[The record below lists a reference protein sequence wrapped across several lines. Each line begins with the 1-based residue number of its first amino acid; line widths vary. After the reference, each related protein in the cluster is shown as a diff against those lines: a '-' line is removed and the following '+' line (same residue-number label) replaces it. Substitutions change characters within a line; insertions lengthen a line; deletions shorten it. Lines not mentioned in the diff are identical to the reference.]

1 MSRIKKIVEVVG
13 EEGVLALPEKFV
25 SSVRRKIEYTNFVK
39 RTRKLHLIS
48 QEEREF
54 EIAFQFR
61 ENIKFSVITPLYNT
75 SEQYLREMI
84 ESLKQQTYS
93 NWELCMADGSDSH
106 HEYVKKICEAFAKED
121 ERIKYVKLKE
131 NRGISIN
138 TNECLK
144 LATGDYVGLLDHD
157 DILHESA
164 LFEMMKAIE
173 EEHADFLYSD
183 EVKFNSVIE
192 EAADFNFK
200 PGFGKDE
207 LRSHNYICHF
217 TVFSMSLLDK
227 IGEAY
232 RADFDGSQD
241 HDMVLRLTEKA
252 IKIVHVP
259 KILYYWRV
267 HPQSVSMDL
276 EVKGYA
282 VDAAIRAVSDQ
293 LQRMNEKGIVE
304 SNLPYKTIYRIRY
317 QINETSKILLLLHG
331 VCSLEQY
338 QRTCEEVLKKTAYQ
352 NVDVEPVYVEDD
364 FASTINRKIEKTKA
378 EYIVLLNVDCKPLTP
393 AWIEELLMFSQR
405 DDVCAVSPKILFQD
419 DTIAYAGIALD
430 SKEKSKQYY
439 LCQGVAGNDQGYEA
453 MLKLVRNTTAVW
465 KGCCMFSKKAWEKVE
480 GVSSNMTGYEMVDFS
495 LKGREK
501 GLWNVWTCFAEM
513 KYFSQIM
520 DDVCEQDVEMF
531 ERQWKGTIEK
541 GDIYCNP
548 NLKQLNLV

>member
-1 MSRIKKIVEVVG
+1 MSKIKKVIKVVG
-13 EEGVLALPEKFV
+13 EEGVLALPEKVV
-25 SSVRRKIEYTNFVK
+25 SSVRRKREYTHFVK
-39 RTRKLHLIS
+39 KARKLHLIS
-48 QEEREF
+48 REEREF
-54 EIAFQFR
+54 EKAFKFQ

-75 SEQYLREMI
+75 PEQYLKEMI
-84 ESLKQQTYS
+84 ESLKKQTYS
-93 NWELCMADGSDSH
+93 NWELCMADGSDTR
-106 HEYVKKICEAFAKED
+106 HEYVKKICEAYAEED

-164 LFEMMKAIE
+164 LFEMMKAID

-183 EVKFNSVIE
+183 EVKFNSAIE
-192 EAADFNFK
+192 DAADFNFK

-217 TVFSMSLLDK
+217 TVFAMLLLDK

-232 RADFDGSQD
+232 RADYDGSQD

-252 IKIVHVP
+252 RKIVHVP
-259 KILYYWRV
+259 KVLYYWRV

-276 EVKGYA
+276 DVKGYA

-293 LQRMNEKGIVE
+293 LRRMNEGGTVE

-317 QINETSKILLLLHG
+317 QIDEESKILLLLHG
-331 VCSLEQY
+331 VRSAEQY
-338 QRTCEEVLKKTAYQ
+338 QQTYTEVLEKTVYK
-352 NVDVEPVYVEDD
+352 NIDVEPVYVEDD
-364 FASTINRKIEKTKA
+364 FAATVNGKIKKTNA
-378 EYIVLLNVDCKPLTP
+378 QYIVLLNVDCKPFTS
-393 AWIEELLMFSQR
+393 AWIEELLMFAQR
-405 DDVCAVSPKILFQD
+405 EDVCAVSPKILFQD

-430 SKEKSKQYY
+430 AKEKSKQYY
-439 LCQGVAGNDQGYEA
+439 LCQGVSGTDQGYEA

-480 GVSSNMTGYEMVDFS
+480 GISINMSGYEMADFS
-495 LKGREK
+495 LKGLEK

-513 KYFSQIM
+513 KYFSQKM
-520 DDVCEQDVEMF
+520 DYVCEQDTGTF
-531 ERQWKGTIEK
+531 ERKWNGMLEK
-541 GDIYCNP
+541 GDIYYNP

>member
-1 MSRIKKIVEVVG
+1 MSKIKKIVKVVG
-13 EEGVLALPEKFV
+13 EKGVLALLEKFV
-25 SSVRRKIEYTNFVK
+25 SFVRKKMAYIHFLKKV
-39 RTRKLHLIS
+39 RKLHLIS

-54 EIAFQFR
+54 EKAFEFR
-61 ENIKFSVITPLYNT
+61 ENIKFSIITPLYNT
-75 SEQYLREMI
+75 PEQYLREMI
-84 ESLKQQTYS
+84 DSLKQQTYS
-93 NWELCMADGSDSH
+93 NWELCMADGSDLQ
-106 HEYVKKICEAFAKED
+106 HEYVRKICEAFAKKD

-164 LFEMMKAIE
+164 LFEMMKAID

-192 EAADFNFK
+192 KASDFNFK
-200 PGFGKDE
+200 SGFGKDE

-227 IGEAY
+227 IGEVF
-232 RADFDGSQD
+232 RTDFDGSQD

-267 HPQSVSMDL
+267 HPQSVSMNL
-276 EVKGYA
+276 EVKSYA

-293 LQRMNEKGIVE
+293 LRRTNEVGTVE

-317 QINETSKILLLLHG
+317 QINKESKVLLLLHG
-331 VCSLEQY
+331 VGSVEQY
-338 QRTCEEVLKKTAYQ
+338 QRICEEVLRKTSYK
-352 NVDVEPVYVEDD
+352 NIYVESVYIEDD
-364 FASTINRKIEKTKA
+364 FAATINGKIEKTKA
-378 EYIVLLNVDCKPLTP
+378 EYIVLLHADCIPLSS
-393 AWIEELLMFSQR
+393 AWIEELLMFAQR
-405 DDVCAVSPKILFQD
+405 EDVCAVSPKILFQD

-430 SKEKSKQYY
+430 AKEKSKQYY
-439 LCQGVAGNDQGYEA
+439 LCQGLPNTDQGYEA

-465 KGCCMFSKKAWEKVE
+465 QGCCMFSKKAWEKVE
-480 GVSSNMTGYEMVDFS
+480 GVSSNMAGYEMVDFS
-495 LKGREK
+495 LKGIEI

-531 ERQWKGTIEK
+531 EKQWKGMIEK
-541 GDIYCNP
+541 GDIYYNP